1 MIMAFLDVHESKQCR
16 ILEENEKEILYVKH
30 CTEDRKKKSY
40 LVYELIDP
48 SVKVRAK
55 QSSEIL
61 LGVSVESVKSLR
73 LTAMKERCREIIDNY
88 VKTR

>member
-1 MIMAFLDVHESKQCR
+1 MAFLDVHESKQCR

-30 CTEDRKKKSY
+30 CTEDRKEKKY
-40 LVYELIDP
+40 LVYELIDS

>member
-1 MIMAFLDVHESKQCR
+1 MAFLDVHESKQCR
-16 ILEENEKEILYVKH
+16 ILEENEKEILYIKH
-30 CTEDRKKKSY
+30 CTEDRKEKTY

-55 QSSEIL
+55 QSSV

-88 VKTR
+88 VKSKR